1 MTWLV
6 IYSIKEKLMR
16 HDALLIVRRVTG
28 YGVISV
34 RIQFQ
39 MNIYITVPNIATTRL
54 CSCLLR

>member
-28 YGVISV
+28 YGVTSV
-34 RIQFQ
+34 RIQFL
-39 MNIYITVPNIATTRL
+39 MDIFITVPNVATTQL

>member
-16 HDALLIVRRVTG
+16 HDALLVVRRVTG

-39 MNIYITVPNIATTRL
+39 MNIFITVPNIATAQL